1 MTTTAGFVPGTEK
14 HWEFWG
20 SLFFMLVA
28 VVFAGQHMQ
37 VKANVLLQ
45 EQADEAK
52 ALLAF
57 QGTSVSGSA
66 QKIEG

>member
-1 MTTTAGFVPGTEK
+1 
-14 HWEFWG
+14 
-20 SLFFMLVA
+20 MLVA